1 MNAPTAV
8 VPGWELD
15 TAPFHAGE
23 LAVQQR
29 AGVTDAASAAGRR
42 GIRRFMPDQ
51 HRTFFAQLP
60 FFVLGGV
67 DASGQ
72 PWATLRV
79 GAPGFVTSP
88 DARTLRIAARAL
100 PGDPLAGAWRPGA
113 PLGGL
118 GIEFDTR
125 RRNRVN
131 GVVRAIDG
139 DALTIAV
146 EQSFGNCAK
155 YIQGRKPTFVGDEV
169 GAAAEVVESDVSD
182 VSSVSNASNASNASN
197 TSNPSDASG
206 VSHVSGASD
215 ISNRLS
221 DADRALLAQADTFF
235 VASANTSVDA
245 GSARGADVSH
255 RGGMPG
261 FVRVD
266 DAHTLTTPDFSGNR
280 FFNTLGNLQHDP
292 RAGLLFVDFDSG
304 DLLYVAADAEIVWDG
319 PLVASFA
326 GAQRVVRF
334 HVREVR
340 RTRRV
345 LPFRWSAVEPAPQ
358 FAAMAIAA
366 ASGGAAAT
374 ARPALSAATPT
385 PAPAWR
391 SLRITKIVDEARA
404 IRSFHFEPADG
415 DALPAYEAGQHLTLR
430 VAVPGDDAPTIRS
443 YTLSDAPGGADYRI
457 TVKREGRVSTWLHDH
472 ARAGMTL
479 DAQMP
484 RGRFT
489 FDVASPRPAVL
500 VSAGIGITP
509 MIAMLRRAL
518 ADDAPSRRVVFV
530 HGARDTADRPFAAAL
545 TRIADTDARVALHWF
560 DSQPQR
566 DGAARPGRIDIA
578 QLKRILPFDDYDF
591 YLCGPSAF
599 MRDLY
604 EGLRAL
610 NVPDERIRFEA
621 FGPSSV
627 ARSTARAA
635 AASPAPSV
643 PVVFR
648 RSARDA
654 GWTPA
659 DGTLLE
665 FAEGQR
671 VAVPSECRSG
681 SCGTCATR
689 VLSGAVDYVQAHDAS
704 VGPGCAL
711 LCVAQ
716 PAQGAAE
723 PLVLD
728 L

>member
-1 MNAPTAV
+1 MNAPTVPTAV

-29 AGVTDAASAAGRR
+29 AGVTDAAGSAGRR

-51 HRTFFAQLP
+51 HRAFFAQLP

-67 DASGQ
+67 DAHGQ
-72 PWATLRV
+72 PWASLRA

-100 PGDPLAGAWRPGA
+100 PGDPLAGAWQPGA

-131 GVVRAIDG
+131 GVVRAADD

-155 YIQGRKPTFVGDEV
+155 YIQGRKPTFVAREV
-169 GAAAEVVESDVSD
+169 DAFAEPDVSD
-182 VSSVSNASNASNASN
+182 ALN
-197 TSNPSDASG
+197 
-206 VSHVSGASD
+206 
-215 ISNRLS
+215 

-235 VASANTSVDA
+235 VASANTSADA
-245 GSARGADVSH
+245 GAARGADVSH

-266 DAHTLTTPDFSGNR
+266 DARTLTTPDFSGNR

-292 RAGLLFVDFDSG
+292 RAGLLFIDFDHG
-304 DLLYVAADAEIVWDG
+304 DLLYVAARAEIVWDG
-319 PLVASFA
+319 PLVASFD

-340 RTRRV
+340 RMRAV
-345 LPFRWSAVEPAPQ
+345 LPFRWSAVERAPQ
-358 FAAMAIAA
+358 FAVMAAGVVA
-366 ASGGAAAT
+366 NAGAGAGAGAGVVVSSASASASASALPT
-374 ARPALSAATPT
+374 ASAS
-385 PAPAWR
+385 APAWR
-391 SLRITKIVDEARA
+391 PLRIAKIVDEARA
-404 IRSFHFEPADG
+404 IRSFHFEPVDG
-415 DALPAYEAGQHLTLR
+415 GPLPPYEPGQHLTLR
-430 VAVPGDDAPTIRS
+430 IPLPGSDAPAIRS
-443 YTLSDAPGGADYRI
+443 YTLSDAPGGAHYRI
-457 TVKREGRVSTWLHDH
+457 TVKREGRVSAWLHDH
-472 ARAGMTL
+472 AHVGITL

-484 RGRFT
+484 RGRFS
-489 FDVASPRPAVL
+489 FDLASPRPAVL
-500 VSAGIGITP
+500 LSAGIGITP

-518 ADDAPSRRVVFV
+518 ADAQPLRRVVFV
-530 HGARDTADRPFAAAL
+530 HGAREAADRPFAEELARVAA
-545 TRIADTDARVALHWF
+545 TDARLSLHWF
-560 DSQPQR
+560 DSHPHE
-566 DGAARPGRIDIA
+566 GSAAHAGRIDIA
-578 QLKRILPFDDYDF
+578 QLKRILSFDDYDF

-604 EGLRAL
+604 DGLRAL

-627 ARSTARAA
+627 ARSATRAA
-635 AASPAPSV
+635 AMPAAVASV

-648 RSARDA
+648 RTGREAA
-654 GWTPA
+654 WTPA

-671 VAVPSECRSG
+671 VDVPSECRSG

-689 VLSGAVDYVQAHDAS
+689 VLSGAVDYEQAPDAT
-704 VGPGCAL
+704 VEPGCAL
-711 LCVAQ
+711 LCVAR
-716 PAQGAAE
+716 PAKGSE
-723 PLVLD
+723 RLVLD
-728 L
+728 R

>member
-29 AGVTDAASAAGRR
+29 AGVTAAAAAAGRR

-51 HRTFFAQLP
+51 HRAFFAQLP

-67 DASGQ
+67 DAHGQ
-72 PWATLRV
+72 PWATLRA

-88 DARTLRIAARAL
+88 DPRTLRIAARAL
-100 PGDPLAGAWRPGA
+100 PGDPLAGTWQPGA
-113 PLGGL
+113 ALGGL

-131 GVVRAIDG
+131 GVVRAVDG

-155 YIQGRKPTFVGDEV
+155 YIQGRKPTFIAREAD
-169 GAAAEVVESDVSD
+169 AAVAPDVSD
-182 VSSVSNASNASNASN
+182 A
-197 TSNPSDASG
+197 
-206 VSHVSGASD
+206 
-215 ISNRLS
+215 LS

-235 VASANTSVDA
+235 VASANTSAEA
-245 GSARGADVSH
+245 GAARGADVSH
-255 RGGMPG
+255 RGGLPG

-292 RAGLLFVDFDSG
+292 RAGLLFIDFDSG
-304 DLLYVAADAEIVWDG
+304 DVLVVAARAEIVWDG
-319 PLVASFA
+319 PLVASFD

-340 RTRRV
+340 RLRAV
-345 LPFRWSAVEPAPQ
+345 LPFRWSAVERAPQ
-358 FAAMAIAA
+358 FAATAA
-366 ASGGAAAT
+366 ASAGAAKAI
-374 ARPALSAATPT
+374 PAPSAAPA

-391 SLRITKIVDEARA
+391 PLRIAKIVDEARA

-430 VAVPGDDAPTIRS
+430 VALPGSDVPTIRS
-443 YTLSDAPGGADYRI
+443 YTLSDAPDGAHYRI
-457 TVKREGRVSTWLHDH
+457 TVKREGRVSAWLHDH
-472 ARAGMTL
+472 ALAGMTL

-489 FDVASPRPAVL
+489 FDLASPRPAVL

-509 MIAMLRRAL
+509 MVAMLRRAL
-518 ADDAPSRRVVFV
+518 ADDTPSRRVVFV
-530 HGARDTADRPFAAAL
+530 HGARETADRPFAAQLAA
-545 TRIADTDARVALHWF
+545 IAAADARLSLHWF
-560 DSQPQR
+560 DSHPDER
-566 DGAARPGRIDIA
+566 SAARAGRIDVA
-578 QLKRILPFDDYDF
+578 QLKRILSFDDYDF
-591 YLCGPSAF
+591 YLCGPAAF

-604 EGLRAL
+604 DGLRAL

-627 ARSTARAA
+627 SRRVARETAA
-635 AASPAPSV
+635 PAVPGV

-648 RSARDA
+648 RTARETA
-654 GWTPA
+654 WTPA

-665 FAEGQR
+665 FAEGQG

-681 SCGTCATR
+681 ACGTCATR
-689 VLSGAVDYVQAHDAS
+689 VLSGAVDYAQAPDAP
-704 VGPGCAL
+704 VEPGCAL
-711 LCVAQ
+711 LCVAR
-716 PAQGAAE
+716 PAPGAAE

-728 L
+728 R

>member
-1 MNAPTAV
+1 MTAPTAA

-15 TAPFHAGE
+15 VAPFHAGE

-29 AGVTDAASAAGRR
+29 AGVTEAAGAAGRR

-51 HRTFFAQLP
+51 HRAFFAQLP

-67 DASGQ
+67 DAHGQ

-79 GAPGFVTSP
+79 GMPGFVTAP
-88 DARTLRIAARAL
+88 DARTLHIDGDAL
-100 PGDPLAGAWRPGA
+100 PGDPLAGAWQPGA

-131 GVVRAIDG
+131 GVVRAVDG
-139 DALTIAV
+139 GALTIAV

-155 YIQGRKPTFVGDEV
+155 YIQGRKPTFVAREGDAP
-169 GAAAEVVESDVSD
+169 GAADVSD
-182 VSSVSNASNASNASN
+182 
-197 TSNPSDASG
+197 
-206 VSHVSGASD
+206 
-215 ISNRLS
+215 RLS

-235 VASANTSVDA
+235 VASANTSA
-245 GSARGADVSH
+245 GAGAARGADVSH

-266 DAHTLTTPDFSGNR
+266 DACTLTTPDFSGNR

-292 RAGLLFVDFDSG
+292 RAGLLFIDFDSG
-304 DLLYVAADAEIVWDG
+304 DVLYVAARAEIVWDG
-319 PLVASFA
+319 PLVASFD

-340 RTRRV
+340 RTRGA
-345 LPFRWSAVEPAPQ
+345 LPFRWSVPERAPQ
-358 FAAMAIAA
+358 FAAIADGLANAGAQA
-366 ASGGAAAT
+366 ASEPASASPSNW
-374 ARPALSAATPT
+374 RP
-385 PAPAWR
+385 
-391 SLRITKIVDEARA
+391 LRIAKIVDEARA

-415 DALPAYEAGQHLTLR
+415 GALPAHEAGQHLTLR
-430 VAVPGDDAPTIRS
+430 IALPDSEAPAIRS
-443 YTLSDAPGGADYRI
+443 YTLSDAPGAPHYRI
-457 TVKREGRVSTWLHDH
+457 TVKREGRVSAWLHDH
-472 ARAGMTL
+472 AHAGMTL

-509 MIAMLRRAL
+509 MFAMLRRAL
-518 ADDAPSRRVVFV
+518 ADDTPSRRVVFV
-530 HGARDTADRPFAAAL
+530 HGTRDTADRPFAAEL

-560 DSQPQR
+560 DSRPER
-566 DGAARPGRIDIA
+566 DGAARPGRVDVA

-604 EGLRAL
+604 DGLRAL

-627 ARSTARAA
+627 VRSATRGAA
-635 AASPAPSV
+635 APSVASV

-654 GWTPA
+654 AWTPA

-665 FAEGQR
+665 FAEGQG

-689 VLSGAVDYVQAHDAS
+689 VLSGAVDYVQSHDAP
-704 VGPGCAL
+704 VEPGCAL

-716 PAQGAAE
+716 PAEGAAE

-728 L
+728 R

>member
-1 MNAPTAV
+1 MIAPSAA
-8 VPGWELD
+8 VPGWELEVP
-15 TAPFHAGE
+15 PFHAGE

-29 AGVTDAASAAGRR
+29 AGVTEAAGAGGRR

-51 HRTFFAQLP
+51 HRAFFAQLP
-60 FFVLGGV
+60 LFVLGGV
-67 DASGQ
+67 DAHGQ

-79 GAPGFVTSP
+79 GMPGFVTAP
-88 DARTLRIAARAL
+88 DPRTLRIDGDAL
-100 PGDPLAGAWRPGA
+100 PGDPLAGTWRPGV
-113 PLGGL
+113 PFGGL

-131 GVVRAIDG
+131 GVVRAVDG
-139 DALTIAV
+139 GALTVAV
-146 EQSFGNCAK
+146 DQSFGNCAK
-155 YIQGRKPTFVGDEV
+155 YIQARKPVRVPREGERS
-169 GAAAEVVESDVSD
+169 AADAAPEVSD
-182 VSSVSNASNASNASN
+182 
-197 TSNPSDASG
+197 
-206 VSHVSGASD
+206 
-215 ISNRLS
+215 RLS
-221 DADRALLAQADTFF
+221 DADRVLLAQADTFF
-235 VASANTSVDA
+235 VASANTAAAA
-245 GSARGADVSH
+245 GPARGADVSH

-280 FFNTLGNLQHDP
+280 FFNTLGNLQLDP

-319 PLVASFA
+319 PLVASFD

-334 HVREVR
+334 RVREVR

-345 LPFRWSAVEPAPQ
+345 LPLRWSPVERAPQ
-358 FAAMAIAA
+358 FAASTRAP
-366 ASGGAAAT
+366 AAT
-374 ARPALSAATPT
+374 ASQTAASHVPT
-385 PAPAWR
+385 PASAAPSASGWR
-391 SLRITKIVDEARA
+391 ALRVAKIVDEARA
-404 IRSFHFEPADG
+404 MRSFHFEAADG
-415 DALPAYEAGQHLTLR
+415 GALPAYEAGQHLTLR
-430 VAVPGDDAPTIRS
+430 VALPGGDAPAIRS
-443 YTLSDAPGGADYRI
+443 YTLSDAPGAAHYRI
-457 TVKREGRVSTWLHDH
+457 TVKREGRVSAWLHDH

-509 MIAMLRRAL
+509 MMAMLRRAL
-518 ADDAPSRRVVFV
+518 ADDSASRRVVFV
-530 HGARDTADRPFAAAL
+530 HGARDAADRPFAAELARL
-545 TRIADTDARVALHWF
+545 AHADARVSLHCF
-560 DSQPQR
+560 DSRAQR
-566 DGAARPGRIDIA
+566 DGAGRIDVA

-591 YLCGPSAF
+591 YLCGPAAF
-599 MRDLY
+599 MRELY
-604 EGLRAL
+604 DGLRAL
-610 NVPDERIRFEA
+610 NVADERIRFEA

-627 ARSTARAA
+627 VRTTHRADRT
-635 AASPAPSV
+635 SPAASV

-654 GWTPA
+654 EWTPA

-665 FAEGQR
+665 FAESRG
-671 VAVPSECRSG
+671 VTVPSDCRAG

-689 VLSGAVDYVQAHDAS
+689 VLSGAVDYLHAYDAA
-704 VGPGCAL
+704 VEPGCAL

-716 PAQGAAE
+716 PAARAGE

-728 L
+728 R

>member
-1 MNAPTAV
+1 MTAPTAA

-15 TAPFHAGE
+15 VAPFHAGE

-29 AGVTDAASAAGRR
+29 AGVTEAAGAAGRR

-67 DASGQ
+67 DAHGQ

-79 GAPGFVTSP
+79 GMPGFVTAP
-88 DARTLRIAARAL
+88 DARTLHIGGDAL
-100 PGDPLAGAWRPGA
+100 PGDPLAGAWQPGA

-131 GVVRAIDG
+131 GVVRAVDG
-139 DALTIAV
+139 GALTIAV

-155 YIQGRKPTFVGDEV
+155 YIQGRKPTFVAREGDAS
-169 GAAAEVVESDVSD
+169 GAADVSD
-182 VSSVSNASNASNASN
+182 
-197 TSNPSDASG
+197 
-206 VSHVSGASD
+206 
-215 ISNRLS
+215 RLS

-235 VASANTSVDA
+235 VASANTSADA
-245 GSARGADVSH
+245 GAARGADVSH

-266 DAHTLTTPDFSGNR
+266 DACTLTTPDFSGNR

-292 RAGLLFVDFDSG
+292 RAGLLFIDFDSG
-304 DLLYVAADAEIVWDG
+304 DVLYVAARAEIVWDG
-319 PLVASFA
+319 PLVASFD

-340 RTRRV
+340 RTRGA
-345 LPFRWSAVEPAPQ
+345 LPFRWSVPERAPQ
-358 FAAMAIAA
+358 FAAMAEGSAIAGAQA
-366 ASGGAAAT
+366 ALEPASALPSGW
-374 ARPALSAATPT
+374 RP
-385 PAPAWR
+385 
-391 SLRITKIVDEARA
+391 LRIAKIVDEARA
-404 IRSFHFEPADG
+404 IRSFHFEPVDG
-415 DALPAYEAGQHLTLR
+415 GALPAHEAGQHLTLR
-430 VAVPGDDAPTIRS
+430 IALPDSEAPAIRS
-443 YTLSDAPGGADYRI
+443 YTLSDAPGAPHYRI
-457 TVKREGRVSTWLHDH
+457 TVKREGRVSAWLHDH
-472 ARAGMTL
+472 AHAGLTL

-509 MIAMLRRAL
+509 MFAMLRRAL
-518 ADDAPSRRVVFV
+518 ADDTPSRRVVFV
-530 HGARDTADRPFAAAL
+530 HGTRDTADRPFAAEL
-545 TRIADTDARVALHWF
+545 TRIADADARVALHWF
-560 DSQPQR
+560 DSRPQR
-566 DGAARPGRIDIA
+566 DGAARPGRVDVA

-604 EGLRAL
+604 DGLRAL
-610 NVPDERIRFEA
+610 NVQDERIRFEA

-627 ARSTARAA
+627 VRSATRAA
-635 AASPAPSV
+635 GAPSVASV

-654 GWTPA
+654 VWTPA

-665 FAEGQR
+665 FAEGQG

-689 VLSGAVDYVQAHDAS
+689 VLSGAVDYVQSHDAP
-704 VGPGCAL
+704 VEPGCAL

-716 PAQGAAE
+716 PAEGATE

-728 L
+728 R

>member
-1 MNAPTAV
+1 MTAPTAA

-15 TAPFHAGE
+15 VAPFHAGE

-29 AGVTDAASAAGRR
+29 AGVTEAAGAAGRR

-51 HRTFFAQLP
+51 HRAFFAQLP

-67 DASGQ
+67 DAHGQ

-79 GAPGFVTSP
+79 GMPGFVTAP
-88 DARTLRIAARAL
+88 DARTLHIGGDAL
-100 PGDPLAGAWRPGA
+100 PGDPLAGAWQPGA

-131 GVVRAIDG
+131 GVVRAVDG
-139 DALTIAV
+139 GALTIAV

-155 YIQGRKPTFVGDEV
+155 YIQGRKPTFVAREGDAS
-169 GAAAEVVESDVSD
+169 GAADVSD
-182 VSSVSNASNASNASN
+182 
-197 TSNPSDASG
+197 
-206 VSHVSGASD
+206 
-215 ISNRLS
+215 RLS

-235 VASANTSVDA
+235 VASANTLADA
-245 GSARGADVSH
+245 GAARGADVSH

-266 DAHTLTTPDFSGNR
+266 DACTLTTPDFSGNR

-292 RAGLLFVDFDSG
+292 RAGLLFIDFDSG
-304 DLLYVAADAEIVWDG
+304 DVLYVAARAEIVWDG
-319 PLVASFA
+319 PLVASFD

-340 RTRRV
+340 RTRGA
-345 LPFRWSAVEPAPQ
+345 LPFRWSVPERAPQ
-358 FAAMAIAA
+358 FAAMAEGSANAGAQA
-366 ASGGAAAT
+366 ASEPASASPSNW
-374 ARPALSAATPT
+374 RP
-385 PAPAWR
+385 
-391 SLRITKIVDEARA
+391 LRIAKIVDEARA
-404 IRSFHFEPADG
+404 IRSFHFEPVDG
-415 DALPAYEAGQHLTLR
+415 GALPAHEAGQHLTLR
-430 VAVPGDDAPTIRS
+430 IALPDSDAPAIRS
-443 YTLSDAPGGADYRI
+443 YTLSDAPGAPHYRI
-457 TVKREGRVSTWLHDH
+457 TVKREGRVSAWLHDH
-472 ARAGMTL
+472 AHAGMTL

-509 MIAMLRRAL
+509 MFAMLRRAL
-518 ADDAPSRRVVFV
+518 ADDTPSRRVVFV
-530 HGARDTADRPFAAAL
+530 HGARDTADRPFAAEL

-560 DSQPQR
+560 DSRPQR
-566 DGAARPGRIDIA
+566 DGAARPGRVDVA

-604 EGLRAL
+604 DGLRAL

-627 ARSTARAA
+627 VRSATRATGVPSVA
-635 AASPAPSV
+635 SV

-648 RSARDA
+648 RSARDVA
-654 GWTPA
+654 WTPA

-665 FAEGQR
+665 FAEGQG

-689 VLSGAVDYVQAHDAS
+689 VLSGAVDYVQSYDAP
-704 VGPGCAL
+704 VEPGCAL

-716 PAQGAAE
+716 PAEGATE

-728 L
+728 R

>member
-29 AGVTDAASAAGRR
+29 AGVADAAGAAGRR

-67 DASGQ
+67 DAHGQ
-72 PWATLRV
+72 PWATLRA

-88 DARTLRIAARAL
+88 DPRTLRIAAPAL
-100 PGDPLAGAWRPGA
+100 PGDPLAGAWHAGA

-131 GVVRAIDG
+131 GVVRAVDG

-155 YIQGRKPTFVGDEV
+155 YIQGRKPTFVAREV
-169 GAAAEVVESDVSD
+169 GAAVAPDVSD
-182 VSSVSNASNASNASN
+182 A
-197 TSNPSDASG
+197 
-206 VSHVSGASD
+206 
-215 ISNRLS
+215 LS

-235 VASANTSVDA
+235 VASANTSAQA
-245 GSARGADVSH
+245 GAARGADVSH

-266 DAHTLTTPDFSGNR
+266 DARTLTTPDFSGNR
-280 FFNTLGNLQHDP
+280 FFNTLGNLRHDP
-292 RAGLLFVDFDSG
+292 RAGLLFIDFESG
-304 DLLYVAADAEIVWDG
+304 DLLYVAAHAEIVWDG
-319 PLVASFA
+319 PVVASFD

-340 RTRRV
+340 RMRAV
-345 LPFRWSAVEPAPQ
+345 LPFRWSAVERAPQ
-358 FAAMAIAA
+358 FAVMAAMAA
-366 ASGGAAAT
+366 ASSPAAAT
-374 ARPALSAATPT
+374 AGPVPSAAAPVK
-385 PAPAWR
+385 APAWR
-391 SLRITKIVDEARA
+391 PLRIAKIVDEARA

-415 DALPAYEAGQHLTLR
+415 GALPAYEAGQHLTLR
-430 VAVPGDDAPTIRS
+430 IALPGSDTPTIRS
-443 YTLSDAPGGADYRI
+443 YTLSDAPGGAHYRI
-457 TVKREGRVSTWLHDH
+457 TVKREGRVSAWLHDH
-472 ARAGMTL
+472 AQAGMTL

-489 FDVASPRPAVL
+489 FDLASPRPAVL

-509 MIAMLRRAL
+509 MVAMLRRAL
-518 ADDAPSRRVVFV
+518 ADDTPSRRIVFV
-530 HGARDTADRPFAAAL
+530 HGAREAADRPFAAELA
-545 TRIADTDARVALHWF
+545 RIAAADARMSLHWF
-560 DSQPQR
+560 DSHPDER
-566 DGAARPGRIDIA
+566 TAARAGRIDVA
-578 QLKRILPFDDYDF
+578 QLKRLLSFDDYDF
-591 YLCGPSAF
+591 YLCGPAAF

-604 EGLRAL
+604 DGLRAL

-627 ARSTARAA
+627 SRSATRAA
-635 AASPAPSV
+635 ATPAAASV

-648 RSARDA
+648 RTGREAA
-654 GWTPA
+654 WTPA

-671 VAVPSECRSG
+671 VSVPSECRSG

-689 VLSGAVDYVQAHDAS
+689 VLSGAVDYERAPDAAIE
-704 VGPGCAL
+704 PGCAL
-711 LCVAQ
+711 PCVAR
-716 PAQGAAE
+716 PAQGARE

-728 L
+728 C